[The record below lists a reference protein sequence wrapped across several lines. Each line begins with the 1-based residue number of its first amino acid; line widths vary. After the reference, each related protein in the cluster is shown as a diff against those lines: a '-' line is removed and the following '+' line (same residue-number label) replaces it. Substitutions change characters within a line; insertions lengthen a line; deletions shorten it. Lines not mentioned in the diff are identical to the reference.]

1 MNTDFSFNSDELCI
15 SVRRLANNNMA
26 KCHSHSNYEM
36 YFLMEGERC
45 LVVDGEFYPVRAGDI
60 FLIPPELEH
69 RTLDSGA
76 GGYCRL
82 TANISANNIP
92 RQLTGDRVYFLSP
105 SERSLKRLYSEAKEI
120 TDTALDSAYSSYA
133 MLGSVMKMI
142 AVILSESSGELPT
155 PVPSES
161 LGRISEI
168 VAYIDLHLTE
178 KISLSDISEKFFI
191 SEFYLCRLFK
201 EYTGHTILDYV
212 TEKRIRKAKR
222 KLAETDEKISSVARS
237 TGFGSVSAFGSAFK
251 RKCGLSAR
259 EYRTMSRMKS

>member
-1 MNTDFSFNSDELCI
+1 MNTVFSFNSDELCI
-15 SVRRLANNNMA
+15 SVRRLSNNNMA
-26 KCHSHSNYEM
+26 KCHSHSDYEM
-36 YFLMEGERC
+36 YFLLEGERC
-45 LVVDGEFYPVRAGDI
+45 LFVNGEFYPVRAGDI

-69 RTLDSGA
+69 RTLDSGS

-82 TANISANNIP
+82 TANIPAHSIP

-105 SERSLKRLYSEAKEI
+105 SERSQKRLYSEAKEI
-120 TDTALDSAYSSYA
+120 TDADLDSAYSSYA
-133 MLGSVMKMI
+133 LLGSVMKMV
-142 AVILSESSGELPT
+142 AVILSESSGDLPA

-201 EYTGHTILDYV
+201 EYTGHTIVDYL

-222 KLAETDEKISSVARS
+222 LLAETNESISSVWRA
-237 TGFGSVSAFGSAFK
+237 TGFGSASAFGTAFR

-259 EYRTMSRMKS
+259 EYRNLARMKS